1 MIVFRVI
8 CPNLQLLIFHMLGL
22 QIIKLLFQ
30 DHTFNTDILNKDFLG
45 LECVNNKSPNHLS
58 VIQAYLQQYERFN
71 PHPFYLDSAANYLS
85 KIQLLT
91 KVSMYTFITCF

>member
-1 MIVFRVI
+1 
-8 CPNLQLLIFHMLGL
+8 MLGL
-22 QIIKLLFQ
+22 QIIKLLFSK
-30 DHTFNTDILNKDFLG
+30 DHTFNTDTLNKDFLG

-85 KIQLLT
+85 KIQLDTNQGIYVHIYYL
-91 KVSMYTFITCF
+91 F